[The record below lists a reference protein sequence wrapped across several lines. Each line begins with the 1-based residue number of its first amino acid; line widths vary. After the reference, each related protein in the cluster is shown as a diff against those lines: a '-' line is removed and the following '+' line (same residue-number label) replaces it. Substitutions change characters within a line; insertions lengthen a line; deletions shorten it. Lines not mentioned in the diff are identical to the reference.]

1 MNKLH
6 LVNQFLAYPLHTS
19 LLLICSLLLVF
30 SGSVK
35 PPALVA
41 LPLLATVLYTAIF
54 LAQRAGL
61 ELGCCAE
68 REGSPST

>member
-1 MNKLH
+1 MNKHPLCTQ
-6 LVNQFLAYPLHTS
+6 LLAYPLHTS
-19 LLLICSLLLVF
+19 LLLISSLLLVF

-41 LPLLATVLYTAIF
+41 LPLLATALYTAIF

-61 ELGCCAE
+61 ELGCCVE
-68 REGSPST
+68 RGDGPSA